1 MDFLQNHIEALIFCS
16 PTPIRIAEI
25 KSCLSEMFNAEV
37 PEEDILGAL
46 QRLEEK
52 FQAEEFS
59 FQLYKAAGG
68 YQFLTKPAYQTSIGI
83 MLKQQSKKRLSTSA
97 METLSIIAYKQP
109 ISKTEIENIR
119 GVNCDYAVQKL
130 LDKSLIE
137 ITGKADTI
145 GRPMLYGTTPKFMEY
160 FGINDLSELP
170 VPKEATADINTI
182 GQNAESPELEM
193 VVEESVEVAIDDAG
207 DAQVEEIGEVQTE
220 EAADT
225 IGEAEVAGAIEE
237 VSEEEIVN
245 EQESSSFTDGEDL
258 TEDPAFTDEGEGEP
272 EDESPDPEEPEKQS
286 DAQA

>member
-16 PTPIRIAEI
+16 PTPIRLGEI
-25 KSCLSEMFNAEV
+25 KACLSEMFNADV
-37 PEEDILGAL
+37 PEEDIVGAL
-46 QRLEEK
+46 QRLDEK

-68 YQFLTKPAYQTSIGI
+68 YQFLTKPAYQASIGI

-145 GRPMLYGTTPKFMEY
+145 GRPMLYGTTPRFMEY
-160 FGINDLSELP
+160 FGINDLNELP
-170 VPKEATADINTI
+170 VPKEAAADVNTI
-182 GQNAESPELEM
+182 GQNAESPDAMIAEGEELIDFVGQPNELSS
-193 VVEESVEVAIDDAG
+193 EEFL
-207 DAQVEEIGEVQTE
+207 GESPTT
-220 EAADT
+220 AAD
-225 IGEAEVAGAIEE
+225 GEISNEVVVSSTADEHVENLESTFEGHAFEDDEIE
-237 VSEEEIVN
+237 SP
-245 EQESSSFTDGEDL
+245 EDL
-258 TEDPAFTDEGEGEP
+258 
-272 EDESPDPEEPEKQS
+272 PEEPEKES
-286 DAQA
+286 DAQT

>member
-16 PTPIRIAEI
+16 PSPIKVADI
-25 KSCLSEMFNAEV
+25 KACLSEMFNADV
-37 PEEDILGAL
+37 PDEDIAGAL
-46 QRLEEK
+46 QRIEEK
-52 FQAEEFS
+52 FLGDEHA

-68 YQFLTKPAYQTSIGI
+68 YQFLTKPAYQASIGI

-160 FGINDLSELP
+160 FGINDLNELP
-170 VPKEATADINTI
+170 IPKEFTGQEIN
-182 GQNAESPELEM
+182 S
-193 VVEESVEVAIDDAG
+193 
-207 DAQVEEIGEVQTE
+207 IGEN
-220 EAADT
+220 AD
-225 IGEAEVAGAIEE
+225 
-237 VSEEEIVN
+237 
-245 EQESSSFTDGEDL
+245 L
-258 TEDPAFTDEGEGEP
+258 KEP
-272 EDESPDPEEPEKQS
+272 